1 MPSCLRA
8 GPERV
13 SSAPRLANGT
23 VGPRLR
29 PCNPASE
36 FPAPTAD
43 LQLPCLVQVCR
54 AAGYYDHALYV
65 AHAAHE
71 PEWYLD
77 ILVDDCGKFDDALA
91 YLQNLAR
98 QEAAAAL
105 KKHGKVSGRDW
116 PQDCCIAG
124 ETWGSRQ
131 GPQRRR

>member
-1 MPSCLRA
+1 MSPIEATEPFFR
-8 GPERV
+8 GPV
-13 SSAPRLANGT
+13 HKLLMTGVAVPL
-23 VGPRLR
+23 
-29 PCNPASE
+29 
-36 FPAPTAD
+36 
-43 LQLPCLVQVCR
+43 QVCR

-105 KKHGKVSGRDW
+105 KKHGKVG
-116 PQDCCIAG
+116 G
-124 ETWGSRQ
+124 
-131 GPQRRR
+131 

>member
-1 MPSCLRA
+1 M
-8 GPERV
+8 
-13 SSAPRLANGT
+13 
-23 VGPRLR
+23 
-29 PCNPASE
+29 
-36 FPAPTAD
+36 
-43 LQLPCLVQVCR
+43 QVCR

-105 KKHGKVSGRDW
+105 KKHGKVRGMAGHGPAALLARLEGTGNGSSAGDEWHGRVAVEAR
-116 PQDCCIAG
+116 PG
-124 ETWGSRQ
+124 EWSEFQVRCRQ
-131 GPQRRR
+131 LTSSHDTRQEAAAALRKHGRV

>member
-1 MPSCLRA
+1 MHKLLMTGVAVPL
-8 GPERV
+8 
-13 SSAPRLANGT
+13 
-23 VGPRLR
+23 
-29 PCNPASE
+29 
-36 FPAPTAD
+36 
-43 LQLPCLVQVCR
+43 QVCR

-105 KKHGKVSGRDW
+105 KKHGKVG
-116 PQDCCIAG
+116 G
-124 ETWGSRQ
+124 
-131 GPQRRR
+131 